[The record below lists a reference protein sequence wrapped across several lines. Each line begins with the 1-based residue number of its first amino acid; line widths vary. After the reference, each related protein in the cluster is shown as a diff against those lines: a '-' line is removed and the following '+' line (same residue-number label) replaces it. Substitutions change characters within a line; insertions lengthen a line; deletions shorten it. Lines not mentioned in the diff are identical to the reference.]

1 MGLGAREVMGMSG
14 EMEKPDVNEEQMDI
28 AQRIKSAFTDSFEQ
42 DVKNGIVPWADASRI
57 IEYMEYMAQEGLDSE
72 DLIEY
77 LAKRSGIGLDAFKQ
91 MWAKLTDEQKEDLL
105 NEIAHNIAFD
115 GFTGLIKAIVDDL
128 NRQKKYR
135 KDRGKV
141 LKYALYYICDDD
153 SVDYDGLEDVI
164 ISVFWPENKKKKD
177 EEAYEDFVRGLELAK
192 YLDEETIKE
201 AITTYLVFGIAE
213 SC

>member
-1 MGLGAREVMGMSG
+1 MSG
-14 EMEKPDVNEEQMDI
+14 GMEKPDVNEEQMDI
-28 AQRIKSAFTDSFEQ
+28 AQRIKSAFTDSYKQ
-42 DVKNGIVPWADASRI
+42 DVKNGIVAWVDASRI

-77 LAKRSGIGLDAFKQ
+77 LAKRSGIDLDTFKQ

-115 GFTGLIKAIVDDL
+115 GFTRLIKAIVDDL

-141 LKYALYYICDDD
+141 LKYALYYVCDDD

-164 ISVFWPENKKKKD
+164 TSVFWPENKKKKD
-177 EEAYEDFVRGLELAK
+177 EEAYEDFIRGLELAK
-192 YLDEETIKE
+192 YLDEETVKE

>member
-1 MGLGAREVMGMSG
+1 MGMSG
-14 EMEKPDVNEEQMDI
+14 GMEKPDVNEEQMDI
-28 AQRIKSAFTDSFEQ
+28 AQRIKSAFTDSYKQ
-42 DVKNGIVPWADASRI
+42 DVKNGIVAWVDASRI

-77 LAKRSGIGLDAFKQ
+77 LAKRSGIDLDTFKQ

-115 GFTGLIKAIVDDL
+115 GFTRLIKAIVDDL

-141 LKYALYYICDDD
+141 LKYALYYVCDDD

-164 ISVFWPENKKKKD
+164 TSVFWPENKKKKD
-177 EEAYEDFVRGLELAK
+177 EEAYEDFIRGLELAK
-192 YLDEETIKE
+192 YLDEETVKE

>member
-1 MGLGAREVMGMSG
+1 MSG

-28 AQRIKSAFTDSFEQ
+28 AQRIEQAFTDSYKQ

-91 MWAKLTDEQKEDLL
+91 MWAKLTDEQKENLL

-115 GFTGLIKAIVDDL
+115 GFTRLIKAIVDDL

-177 EEAYEDFVRGLELAK
+177 EEAYEDFIRGLELAK
-192 YLDEETIKE
+192 YLDEETVKE

>member
-1 MGLGAREVMGMSG
+1 MSG

-91 MWAKLTDEQKEDLL
+91 MWAKLTDEQKENLL

-115 GFTGLIKAIVDDL
+115 GFTRLIKAIVDDL

-192 YLDEETIKE
+192 YLDEETVKE

>member
-1 MGLGAREVMGMSG
+1 MSG
-14 EMEKPDVNEEQMDI
+14 GMEKPDVNEEQMDI
-28 AQRIKSAFTDSFEQ
+28 AQRIEQAFTDSYKQ
-42 DVKNGIVPWADASRI
+42 DVKNGIVAWVDASRI

-72 DLIEY
+72 NLIEY

-91 MWAKLTDEQKEDLL
+91 MWAKLTDEQKENLL

-115 GFTGLIKAIVDDL
+115 GFTRLIKAIVDDL
-128 NRQKKYR
+128 NRQRKHR

-164 ISVFWPENKKKKD
+164 VGVFWPENKKKKD
-177 EEAYEDFVRGLELAK
+177 EEAYEDFIRGLELAK
-192 YLDEETIKE
+192 YLDEETVKE
-201 AITTYLVFGIAE
+201 AITIYLVFGIAE
-213 SC
+213 KC

>member
-1 MGLGAREVMGMSG
+1 MGMSG
-14 EMEKPDVNEEQMDI
+14 GMEKPDVNEEQMDI
-28 AQRIKSAFTDSFEQ
+28 AQRIEQAFTDSYKQ

-77 LAKRSGIGLDAFKQ
+77 LAKRSGIDLDTLKQ

-115 GFTGLIKAIVDDL
+115 GFTELLRSIVDDL
-128 NRQKKYR
+128 NRQRKYR
-135 KDRGKV
+135 KYRGKV

-164 ISVFWPENKKKKD
+164 VSVFWPEKKKRD
-177 EEAYEDFVRGLELAK
+177 EEAYEDFIRGLELAK
-192 YLDEETIKE
+192 YLDEETVKE